1 MKLPKEC
8 QKVGKQKAE
17 RSCKRAIQKHS
28 LTFRNLS
35 VECFK
40 EATCTRTIK
49 KDCPDENPGQIRS
62 HRSMNAD
69 GDTRGSRRYVALDI
83 HKQYCVV
90 AGVDREGRVLL
101 QPVRVEHADL
111 EGWLKQSLR
120 ESDHVVIE
128 STTNAWHVY
137 DLLLPLAE
145 QVLVANPIQ
154 VKQIANARVKTDIRD
169 TLILARLLAANL
181 VPEVWV
187 PPLQVR
193 QLRQLLSQRRQF
205 VETHTQILNRMH
217 SVAHRHHLR
226 HPAGKRFN
234 EKNTTWQKD
243 KRLSQIEQFQLGLEM
258 ENRVYIEKQISR
270 IGKEV
275 AKLSHQKPWADS
287 MTYLMQLP
295 GFGVITAMTI
305 LAAIGEVQRFGTAK
319 HLASYSGLT
328 SGLDQS
334 GTHLIQKGITKEG
347 RKELRWALVEVAQR
361 AVKSDPVWKR
371 KFQEMEKRMH
381 RNQAMV
387 AVARQLLELV
397 WYVLTRRQPYRYFS
411 PERIAYKYLTWAWQM
426 DEQARAGLTRQQF
439 ARYYLMRLGIGHD
452 LTRVALNPKYTRK
465 LASEAE
471 LLALRP
477 ELNHIE

>member
-1 MKLPKEC
+1 
-8 QKVGKQKAE
+8 
-17 RSCKRAIQKHS
+17 
-28 LTFRNLS
+28 
-35 VECFK
+35 
-40 EATCTRTIK
+40 
-49 KDCPDENPGQIRS
+49 
-62 HRSMNAD
+62 
-69 GDTRGSRRYVALDI
+69 VALDI

-111 EGWLKQSLR
+111 EGWLKKSLR
-120 ESDHVVIE
+120 ESDQVVIE

-137 DLLLPLAE
+137 DLLLPWAE

-154 VKQIANARVKTDIRD
+154 VKQIARARVKTDIRD

-181 VPEVWV
+181 VPEIWV
-187 PPLQVR
+187 PPLHVR

-275 AKLSHQKPWADS
+275 AKLSHQKPWADG

-295 GFGVITAMTI
+295 GFGVITGMTV
-305 LAAIGEVQRFGTAK
+305 LAAIGQIQRFDSAR

-328 SGLDQS
+328 PGLEQS
-334 GTHLIQKGITKEG
+334 GNKI
-347 RKELRWALVEVAQR
+347 
-361 AVKSDPVWKR
+361 P
-371 KFQEMEKRMH
+371 
-381 RNQAMV
+381 
-387 AVARQLLELV
+387 
-397 WYVLTRRQPYRYFS
+397 
-411 PERIAYKYLTWAWQM
+411 
-426 DEQARAGLTRQQF
+426 
-439 ARYYLMRLGIGHD
+439 
-452 LTRVALNPKYTRK
+452 
-465 LASEAE
+465 
-471 LLALRP
+471 
-477 ELNHIE
+477 